1 MKQEKQLTLSFLL
14 ILLFGLFSLSAAS
27 LLAQKK
33 AVRPLKPGEE
43 GRGPWWM
50 KATALTSEGR
60 LPSLKSRRWWKK
72 TLELKPG
79 DSLMLDEGDEARERM
94 AVRLESYELEEG
106 RAVEVLVWAIDDD
119 GNDSLKA
126 GGDFHDD
133 CYLYDLNRDGQVD
146 LMVDYADENQDGQAD
161 FMEVRYFER
170 GYLVRGWFGYD
181 FENIGELMKF
191 KNPLELMAENFS
203 QNLHG
208 QKLYFKNVYDR
219 ANRSWQP
226 AEVCP
231 LASFDRNGDGLSD
244 LVVRFNLD
252 PESAEPVIGSLE
264 ISFDVDH
271 SNNQDHPFHYDL
283 GLVLSSR
290 QLYNQDEYRIYSGKR
305 RPPQE
310 VSAIPYDK
318 ILDRLRDIEATA
330 AGFSWKEYPDENLE
344 KNKSWPEL
352 EGQGIGWSWERKGL
366 PLASASRQKWNVRR
380 EVASSASGQ
389 VEFYYSPVDQKI
401 HLLGA
406 EEGWLPIGYLAG
418 LPRLGEIRYF
428 DTDGN
433 GYFDRR
439 EIYLAASTRPVL
451 VLPLTEDRNV
461 KLPFDLNRISDFYLN
476 EVLPAAQA
484 RSEAY
489 LRAIKKVHNYDPPP
503 GFLEAWNRVGPSERR
518 YLQDFIS
525 LLAFINLRDYLL
537 TVVNQTLFQELA
549 RDSQGRPLGDLHPRL
564 FRDPKQVGQTLSSDR
579 AWKLARLL
587 TELELAYGLG
597 QVERFEE
604 IIGQIKVLEW

>member
-1 MKQEKQLTLSFLL
+1 M
-14 ILLFGLFSLSAAS
+14 
-27 LLAQKK
+27 
-33 AVRPLKPGEE
+33 
-43 GRGPWWM
+43 
-50 KATALTSEGR
+50 
-60 LPSLKSRRWWKK
+60 
-72 TLELKPG
+72 
-79 DSLMLDEGDEARERM
+79 
-94 AVRLESYELEEG
+94 
-106 RAVEVLVWAIDDD
+106 
-119 GNDSLKA
+119 
-126 GGDFHDD
+126 
-133 CYLYDLNRDGQVD
+133 
-146 LMVDYADENQDGQAD
+146 
-161 FMEVRYFER
+161 
-170 GYLVRGWFGYD
+170 
-181 FENIGELMKF
+181 
-191 KNPLELMAENFS
+191 
-203 QNLHG
+203 
-208 QKLYFKNVYDR
+208 
-219 ANRSWQP
+219 
-226 AEVCP
+226 
-231 LASFDRNGDGLSD
+231 SD